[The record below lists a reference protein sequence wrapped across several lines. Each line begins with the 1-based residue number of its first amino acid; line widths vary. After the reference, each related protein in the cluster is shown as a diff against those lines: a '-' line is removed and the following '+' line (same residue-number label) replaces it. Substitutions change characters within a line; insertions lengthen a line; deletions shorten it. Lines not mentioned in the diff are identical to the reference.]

1 MSVSEGDH
9 MKTSVTSYRVS
20 RETRLRIKRIAKK
33 TILNQGDVIS
43 KSVKAHGSK
52 LEKEFK
58 KI

>member
-1 MSVSEGDH
+1 

-43 KSVKAHGSK
+43 ESVKAHGSK